1 MCELLKERH
10 IKITVISKTKKKS
23 KGTKN
28 ARNCSLVHSGAKENK

>member
-1 MCELLKERH
+1 VRGIIDKGEEMCELLEERH

-28 ARNCSLVHSGAKENK
+28 ARN